1 MVAAFHGN
9 ISRVL
14 QLTARVPHVAR
25 EGAVT
30 DNSVQ
35 RVVSVRA
42 DLGQTCISCRCMRLF
57 LFVCPA
63 AFAVDVIPNLEI
75 RMGSGVPGDSM
86 IASSLAKNLTPT
98 AEGAAVGKTSGR
110 GLARCFPDRYAD
122 GLWVASNATLSY
134 RMALETWQY
143 GMCDRSR
150 QNHRSAL
157 EAQSAG
163 VADVLLPTRSDPYEW
178 KPRDDSCALPRLDT
192 ATVCALLRGRRIM
205 FVGDSVIMSVF
216 YSIAL
221 ALQAKTSMDSKGINR
236 RAIVHCGNNAT
247 VKFSAVRNDHLQLP
261 GEPRPTWVTGYTPSG
276 NWLLHEPDFT
286 VMASGLHDVT
296 RGG

>member
-1 MVAAFHGN
+1 MRRRLRRSPTAVVPPARTQPRGPLTQPYSSPQQLYSLNA
-9 ISRVL
+9 SRCPHTQR
-14 QLTARVPHVAR
+14 QLPRVYSTLLVN
-25 EGAVT
+25 VK
-30 DNSVQ
+30 
-35 RVVSVRA
+35 RVVRRHLSLVKMLYT
-42 DLGQTCISCRCMRLF
+42 LGL
-57 LFVCPA
+57 L
-63 AFAVDVIPNLEI
+63 
-75 RMGSGVPGDSM
+75 SM
-86 IASSLAKNLTPT
+86 TASSLAKNLTPT

-143 GMCDRSR
+143 SMCDRSR

-178 KPRDDSCALPRLDT
+178 KPRDGSCALPRLDT

-221 ALQAKTSMDSKGINR
+221 ALQAKTSMDGKGIHR

-247 VKFSAVRNDHLQLP
+247 VEFSAVRNDHLQLS
-261 GEPRPTWVTGYTPSG
+261 GDPRPIWVTGYTPSG